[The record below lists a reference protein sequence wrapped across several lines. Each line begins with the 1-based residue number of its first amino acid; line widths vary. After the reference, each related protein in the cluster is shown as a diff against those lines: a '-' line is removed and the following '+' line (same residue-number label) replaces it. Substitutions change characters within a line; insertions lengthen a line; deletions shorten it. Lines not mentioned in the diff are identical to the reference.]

1 MTVADSSVIGGMRL
15 SSYASPKWVGDPDLV
30 ATTAVRVGDSVW
42 VNAVLR
48 DATGQDYA
56 GRPESWTV
64 SDTSIALMRVSTIQP
79 MVGVSAQRRWIR
91 AKAPGAVD
99 VTAAFLGVQQT
110 IRITVLP

>member
-1 MTVADSSVIGGMRL
+1 MSVADSNVIAGMKL
-15 SSYASPKWVGDPDLV
+15 SSYASPKCVGDPDLV
-30 ATTAVRVGDSVW
+30 ATTAMRVGDSVW

-48 DATGQDYA
+48 DGVGQDYA

-79 MVGVSAQRRWIR
+79 LVGVSTQRRWIR
-91 AKAPGAVD
+91 ARTPGAVD
-99 VTAAFLGVQQT
+99 VTASFLAVQQA